1 MKKENRNLVLF
12 DIVYGLVILVLLTEL
27 FSSGAVS
34 VGLDAAILTF
44 AIAAAMLIVLM
55 IWKEQK
61 YLQMKIRRPWF
72 FRKSGDKHH
81 HRIIHFHHR

>member
-12 DIVYGLVILVLLTEL
+12 DIVYGLVILILLTEL
-27 FSSGAVS
+27 FSSGAVKI
-34 VGLDAAILTF
+34 GRDAAVLTF

-61 YLQMKIRRPWF
+61 YLQMKIRHPWF
-72 FRKSGDKHH
+72 FRKSGEKHS
-81 HRIIHFHHR
+81 HRIIHFRHR